1 MIVPLSDARL
11 LSTWLTNCADP
22 STRLQSPTK
31 KIVGCKIL
39 QFIHTTKIKKMLGHK
54 TLRCTYTATSSRER
68 DDLRQELRLCSQF
81 AWTEFAQSL
90 CNLCTVWR
98 PLKQSFYMS
107 MVRRKEGP
115 KIYSSI
121 PRKSNLNSEILKP
134 RQIGGVE
141 QLSRR
146 CRAHRMK
153 NSFLKLDRCNCRTN
167 CWALMI
173 LHSKLVFLNRLESF
187 NTWSWNKV
195 SWSI

>member
-146 CRAHRMK
+146 CRSHRTL
-153 NSFLKLDRCNCRTN
+153 NSFLKIDKCSCR
-167 CWALMI
+167 ALMN
-173 LHSKLVFLNRLESF
+173 LHYQLVFLDRRESF
-187 NTWSWNKV
+187 NTWF
-195 SWSI
+195 